1 MNLNDL
7 SVLTGQQLVRASA
20 NTATFNGGS
29 MDLQQ
34 YTGTLRVSQ
43 HVGAVAGT
51 TPTLDGKIQDS
62 ADNVTFAD
70 VPGSIFPTVTA
81 ANNDQVINVDTR
93 AVRRYIRYVGTI
105 GGSNGQSYTF
115 NVAALGLKKYV

>member
-20 NTATFNGGS
+20 NTATFFGAA

-34 YTGTLRVSQ
+34 YTGTVRVSQ

-51 TPTLDGKIQDS
+51 NPTLDGKIQDS
-62 ADNVTFAD
+62 ADGVNFND
-70 VPGSIFPTVTA
+70 VAGSIFATVTA
-81 ANNDQVINVDTR
+81 ANSDQVINVDTR
-93 AVRRYIRYVGTI
+93 AVRRYVRYGGTI
-105 GGSNGQSYTF
+105 GGSAGQSFTF
-115 NVAALGLKKYV
+115 NVSALGLKKYV